1 MCWKSRHNL
10 SEFFVQGLTSW
21 NQDTGQGCGLIW
33 SHVLFHILFQ
43 AYMIIGRIS
52 FFLGGGGI
60 ELRPSDPMVFLKF
73 PAMWPWTKNSDKLCL
88 DFQHMETVSN
98 KHVLF

>member
-1 MCWKSRHNL
+1 MCWKSRNNL

-43 AYMIIGRIS
+43 AYMIIGRI
-52 FFLGGGGI
+52 
-60 ELRPSDPMVFLKF
+60 
-73 PAMWPWTKNSDKLCL
+73 
-88 DFQHMETVSN
+88 
-98 KHVLF
+98 